1 MKIRVKPKRTRFQKR
16 TIGITKPLK
25 KGVSRMTMAIQ
36 TIDHEIESK
45 DVKLTCMSNIRKIT
59 QKAIKEK
66 GLTDKEIRKT
76 LGVKRYEI

>member
-1 MKIRVKPKRTRFQKR
+1 MRIRIKPKRTRLKKR
-16 TIGITKPLK
+16 TIGITKPFK

-45 DVKLTCMSNIRKIT
+45 DVKLTCMSNIRKIA

-76 LGVKRYEI
+76 LGIKRYEI